1 MSHLNQAPS
10 LNDGSQNDKLC
21 VAAKITQSE
30 VILVICMSLIGHR
43 GPAGK
48 RKRHSQYE
56 ILSSFR
62 LMCNF
67 GGAELDR
74 GLAGG

>member
-1 MSHLNQAPS
+1 M
-10 LNDGSQNDKLC
+10 
-21 VAAKITQSE
+21 TESE
-30 VILVICMSLIGHR
+30 VILVICMSLIGH
-43 GPAGK
+43 GGAAGK

-56 ILSSFR
+56 ILASFR